1 MLRNLQLTRLY
12 LVLLAVFVAGRWILG
27 VSGLPYER
35 GNPIFSIVPMTLISS
50 FFYGAFI
57 RRWAKA
63 GVGRAVILGL
73 LIGLLGQLA
82 ILLATALSYKL
93 NVDTY
98 FNHRIALNA
107 EKIERAIGFSEAMTR
122 RFTGLIVNCV
132 LNMVSGAIGWLL
144 GASLPEK
151 P

>member
-1 MLRNLQLTRLY
+1 MRNLKLARLY
-12 LVLLAVFVAGRWILG
+12 LVLLAIFVVGRWILG
-27 VSGLPYER
+27 VKGLPYER

-63 GVGRAVILGL
+63 SVGRAIALGL
-73 LIGLLGQLA
+73 ILGLLGQLA
-82 ILLATALSYKL
+82 IMAATALSYQL
-93 NVDTY
+93 SVDTY

-107 EKIERAIGFSEAMTR
+107 EKLERAIGFSEAMTR
-122 RFTGLIVNCV
+122 RFTGLIVNCM
-132 LNMVSGAIGWLL
+132 LNMIAGAVGWAL
-144 GASLPEK
+144 GATLPEK